1 MSMGILCIHEL
12 GPGECAFCRE
22 LPFGIESTVFRTSFG
37 KAFHNWDNC
46 EYLESGQKFA
56 ESRGGT
62 STEIIPV
69 RWASVANDMY
79 PCEWCCALS
88 YTQNQ
93 ELEECLVESNSVSR
107 VGKIVKDRYLGK
119 KLREYIILFPDSG
132 DIEVVKG
139 RYIKR
144 FR

>member
-1 MSMGILCIHEL
+1 MCIHEL
-12 GPGECAFCRE
+12 GPGECAYCRE
-22 LPFGIESTVFRTSFG
+22 VPYGIESTVFRTRFG

-56 ESRGGT
+56 ELRGGT
-62 STEIIPV
+62 PSDILPVSWSKISTE
-69 RWASVANDMY
+69 MY
-79 PCEWCCALS
+79 PCEWCCALF
-88 YTQNQ
+88 YARNQ
-93 ELEECLVESNSVSR
+93 DLEDCLVEDESTSR
-107 VGKIVKDRYLGK
+107 VGKIVKDRYLGR

>member
-1 MSMGILCIHEL
+1 MGILCIHEL

-22 LPFGIESTVFRTSFG
+22 VPFGIESTVFRTSFG

-62 STEIIPV
+62 STDIIPV
-69 RWASVANDMY
+69 RWASVANEMY

-93 ELEECLVESNSVSR
+93 ELEECLVESNSESR
-107 VGKIVKDRYLGK
+107 VGKIVKDRYLGR

-132 DIEVVKG
+132 DIQVVSG

>member
-1 MSMGILCIHEL
+1 MPMGILCIHEL

-22 LPFGIESTVFRTSFG
+22 VPFGIESTVFRTSFG

-62 STEIIPV
+62 STDIIPV
-69 RWASVANDMY
+69 RWASVANEMY

-93 ELEECLVESNSVSR
+93 ELEECLVESNSESR
-107 VGKIVKDRYLGK
+107 VGKIVKDRYLGR

-132 DIEVVKG
+132 DIQVVSG
-139 RYIKR
+139 IYIKR

>member
-1 MSMGILCIHEL
+1 MCVHEL
-12 GPGECAFCRE
+12 GPGECAYCRE
-22 LPFGIESTVFRTSFG
+22 VPYGIESTVFRTRFG
-37 KAFHNWDNC
+37 KAFHNWENC

-62 STEIIPV
+62 PSDILPVSWSKISTE
-69 RWASVANDMY
+69 MY
-79 PCEWCCALS
+79 PCEWCCALF
-88 YTQNQ
+88 YARNQ
-93 ELEECLVESNSVSR
+93 DLEDCLVEDESTSR
-107 VGKIVKDRYLGK
+107 VGKIVKDRYLGR

-132 DIEVVKG
+132 EIEVVKG

>member
-1 MSMGILCIHEL
+1 MAVGILCIHEL

-56 ESRGGT
+56 ESRGGA
-62 STEIIPV
+62 STDVIPV
-69 RWASVANDMY
+69 RWASVANEMY

-93 ELEECLVESNSVSR
+93 ELEECLVEDESSSR
-107 VGKIVKDRYLGK
+107 VGKIVKDRYLGR
-119 KLREYIILFPDSG
+119 KLREYIIFFPDSG
-132 DIEVVKG
+132 DIEVVSG
-139 RYIKR
+139 RYITR

>member
-1 MSMGILCIHEL
+1 MANTCVHEL
-12 GPGECAFCRE
+12 GPGECAYCRE
-22 LPFGIESTVFRTSFG
+22 VPYGIEPTVFRTRFG

-62 STEIIPV
+62 PTEILPV
-69 RWASVANDMY
+69 GWSKISSELY
-79 PCEWCCALS
+79 PCEWCCALF
-88 YTQNQ
+88 YAQNQ
-93 ELEECLVESNSVSR
+93 DLEDCLVEDESNSR
-107 VGKIVKDRYLGK
+107 IGKIVKDRYLGR
-119 KLREYIILFPDSG
+119 KLREYIILFPESG

-144 FR
+144 FC

>member
-1 MSMGILCIHEL
+1 MCVHEL
-12 GPGECAFCRE
+12 GPGECAYCRE
-22 LPFGIESTVFRTSFG
+22 VPYGIESTVFRTRFG
-37 KAFHNWDNC
+37 KAFHNWENC

-62 STEIIPV
+62 PSDILPVSWSKISTE
-69 RWASVANDMY
+69 MY
-79 PCEWCCALS
+79 PCEWCCALF
-88 YTQNQ
+88 YARNQ
-93 ELEECLVESNSVSR
+93 DLEDCLVEDESTTR
-107 VGKIVKDRYLGK
+107 VGKIVKDRYLGR

-132 DIEVVKG
+132 EIEVVKG

>member
-1 MSMGILCIHEL
+1 MVVGILCIHEL

-22 LPFGIESTVFRTSFG
+22 LPFGIELTVFRTSFG

-56 ESRGGT
+56 ESRGGA
-62 STEIIPV
+62 STDVIPV
-69 RWASVANDMY
+69 RWASVANEMY

-93 ELEECLVESNSVSR
+93 ELEECLVQDELSSR
-107 VGKIVKDRYLGK
+107 VGKIVKDRYLGR

-132 DIEVVKG
+132 DIEVVSG

>member
-1 MSMGILCIHEL
+1 MGILCIHEL

-22 LPFGIESTVFRTSFG
+22 VPFGIESIVFRTSFG

-62 STEIIPV
+62 SSEIVPV
-69 RWASVANDMY
+69 RWASVANEMY
-79 PCEWCCALS
+79 PCEWCCAAS

-107 VGKIVKDRYLGK
+107 IGKIVKDRYLGR

-144 FR
+144 FH